1 MHPQTKE
8 KLNYLKLDGFIQ
20 VAEEINNNPSQPI
33 LDMPEWLTLM
43 VDRELQ
49 LRDARRLKRL
59 IKTAKLRYPNAC
71 FEDID
76 WQQQRQFNQKQL
88 RELSH
93 NQWINKARNI
103 ILTGPTGVGKSYFA
117 CALGQQACR
126 MQYSVRYFRMPR
138 LIEVLHIAHADG
150 SYHRKLELLAKT
162 QLIILDDWGI
172 DQLEREARRDMLE
185 VLEDRVGNTSTIIT
199 SQLPIEHWH
208 QYIGDGTL
216 ADAICDRIL
225 HNAYKLNI
233 QGESMRK
240 GQADLTD
247 VDH

>member
-8 KLNYLKLDGFIQ
+8 KLNYLKLEGFLQ
-20 VAEEINNNPSQPI
+20 VAEEIQQNPKQPV
-33 LDMPEWLTLM
+33 LDMQEWLALM

-49 LRDARRLKRL
+49 LRDNRRLKRL
-59 IKTAKLRYPNAC
+59 ITAAKLRYPNAC
-71 FEDID
+71 FEDIAWD
-76 WQQQRQFNQKQL
+76 AVRKFNQKQL
-88 RELSH
+88 RQLSH
-93 NQWINKARNI
+93 CQWINQARNI
-103 ILTGPTGVGKSYFA
+103 ILIGPTGVGKSYFA

-126 MQYSVRYFRMPR
+126 MQHSVRYFRMPR
-138 LIEVLHIAHADG
+138 LIEILRIAHADG
-150 SYHRKLELLAKT
+150 SYQRKLEQLAKT
-162 QLIILDDWGI
+162 QLIILDDWGL

-185 VLEDRVGNTSTIIT
+185 VLEDRVGNTATIIT

-225 HNAYKLNI
+225 HNSYQFNI
-233 QGESMRK
+233 KGDSMRK
-240 GQADLTD
+240 TSLDLTD